1 MKTPTQ
7 DSSSVALA
15 RARRHYDRVSPRYD
29 RLCQRLYGYARKKAV
44 GELRLPPGSTVLDL
58 ACGTGLNFPL
68 LVEALGPEGR
78 IIGLDYS
85 HGMLSE
91 ARAKIERNDW
101 ANITLIHEDARNV
114 NAALLQEVTGVA
126 QVDGLICTLGL
137 TVVPDWQ
144 QVFERSF
151 SLLKSGGRCVLM
163 DGRTW
168 RGPARVFNPLL
179 VRFFKAIAA
188 ADNRRPLSK
197 LLENRVDDLQVS
209 HLWQGPSFIA
219 SGTKR

>member
-1 MKTPTQ
+1 MTQ
-7 DSSSVALA
+7 AH
-15 RARRHYDRVSPRYD
+15 RYYDRISPRYD
-29 RLCQRLYGYARKKAV
+29 LFCRWAFGYARKKAV
-44 GELRLPPGSTVLDL
+44 QELRLPPGSTVLDL

-78 IIGLDYS
+78 IVGLDYS
-85 HGMLSE
+85 DGMLRQ
-91 ARAKIERNDW
+91 ARAKIQRNSW

-114 NAALLQEVTGVA
+114 SAALLQEVTGA
-126 QVDGLICTLGL
+126 GQVDGLICTLGL
-137 TVVPDWQ
+137 SVVPDWQ

-168 RGPARVFNPLL
+168 QGPGRLFNPLL
-179 VRFFKAIAA
+179 VLFFKVIAA
-188 ADNRRPLSK
+188 ADNNRPLSK
-197 LLENRVDDLQVS
+197 LLENRVDDLRMS
-209 HLWQGPSFIA
+209 YIWQGPAFIA